1 MALFFITNVAF
12 AFEFLFPLAF
22 FLEVILVVVVGPSFL
37 ILRESR

>member
-22 FLEVILVVVVGPSFL
+22 FLEVILVVVGPGFL